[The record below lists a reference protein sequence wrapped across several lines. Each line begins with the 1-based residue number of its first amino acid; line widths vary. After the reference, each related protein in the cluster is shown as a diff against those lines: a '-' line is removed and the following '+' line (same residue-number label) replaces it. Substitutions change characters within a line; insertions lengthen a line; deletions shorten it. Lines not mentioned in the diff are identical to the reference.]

1 MKDAERARAMCALA
15 AVELNMSE
23 LHGIDGWWES
33 LSSENRHDWLE
44 FQGVVR
50 AYQHELQ
57 NPVLSP
63 SRN

>member
-1 MKDAERARAMCALA
+1 MCALA

-33 LSSENRHDWLE
+33 LSGENRHEWLE